1 MYDSHP
7 PQSVKRGIVKCFY
20 ESAKRLATQPPPPP
34 PITFKEKKLLSSIL
48 VSDRYPS
55 SLVKG

>member
-20 ESAKRLATQPPPPP
+20 ESAKRLATQPPP
-34 PITFKEKKLLSSIL
+34 ITFKEKKLLSSIL

>member
-1 MYDSHP
+1 MYNSPP
-7 PQSVKRGIVKCFY
+7 PQLVKRGIVKCFY
-20 ESAKRLATQPPPPP
+20 ESATRLATQPPPP

-55 SLVKG
+55 SLMKG

>member
-1 MYDSHP
+1 MYNSPP
-7 PQSVKRGIVKCFY
+7 PQLVKRGIVKCFY
-20 ESAKRLATQPPPPP
+20 ESAKRLATQPPPP

-55 SLVKG
+55 SLMKG

>member
-34 PITFKEKKLLSSIL
+34 HYVQGEETSVIYSCF
-48 VSDRYPS
+48 
-55 SLVKG
+55 

>member
-1 MYDSHP
+1 MYNSPP
-7 PQSVKRGIVKCFY
+7 PQLVKRGIVKCFY
-20 ESAKRLATQPPPPP
+20 ESAKRLATQPPP

>member
-1 MYDSHP
+1 MYNSHP
-7 PQSVKRGIVKCFY
+7 PQLVKRGIVKCFY
-20 ESAKRLATQPPPPP
+20 ESAKRLATQAPPP